1 MSKRGYISRYL
12 LIVRKIKQQ
21 PYCTYEELQSYL
33 DHQLE
38 FLKMQDDLLSVG
50 FSQRT
55 LQRDIREI
63 RNLFGV
69 DIEFSRSQGGY
80 YISQDEGENMNFQRM
95 LESFDLFNSLQI
107 AQDLR
112 NFIHMEQQKPGGT
125 EHLYGLLHAIRNRYL
140 ATFTYESFQQETI
153 TDRLVAPLALKE
165 FRNRWYVIAEDQ
177 KDGIIKSFGLDRMT
191 DLGITNQKFTY
202 PTGYSVEE
210 QYRYCFGI
218 VSGDNTVPEEVILSF
233 DPREGRYIKTLP
245 LHPSQEILINNSREL
260 RIKLRIKPT
269 HDFIMEIL
277 SHGDK
282 VKVIEPEGLREEVV
296 GILARASAQYSTA

>member
-12 LIVRKIKQQ
+12 LIVRKIKQH

-80 YISQDEGENMNFQRM
+80 YISQNEGENMNFQRM

-112 NFIHMEQQKPGGT
+112 NYIHMEQQKPGGT
-125 EHLYGLLHAIRNRYL
+125 EHLYGLLHAIRNRL
-140 ATFTYESFQQETI
+140 LVTFTYESFQQETI
-153 TDRLVAPLALKE
+153 TDRTVAPLAMKE

-191 DLGITNQKFTY
+191 GLGITNQKFTY
-202 PTGYSVEE
+202 PTGYSIEE
-210 QYRYCFGI
+210 HYRYCFGI
-218 VSGDNTVPEEVILSF
+218 VSGDNTEPQDVILSF
-233 DPREGRYIKTLP
+233 DPGEGRYIKTLP
-245 LHPSQEILINNSREL
+245 LHPSQEILIDNSQEL
-260 RIKLRIKPT
+260 RIKLKIQPT

-282 VKVIEPEGLREEVV
+282 VKVIEPEGFKAEVV
-296 GILARASAQYSTA
+296 GIMKRAIAQY